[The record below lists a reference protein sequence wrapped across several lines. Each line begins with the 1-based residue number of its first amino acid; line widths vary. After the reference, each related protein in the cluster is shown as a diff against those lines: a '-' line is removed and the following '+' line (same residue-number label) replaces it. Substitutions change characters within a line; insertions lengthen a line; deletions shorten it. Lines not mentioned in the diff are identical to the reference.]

1 MRQRGT
7 LRLDHRTWR
16 LKIRRKDES
25 GVLSQ
30 TWVRLGTTDELP
42 TRAAARRA
50 ADRYLDTVDP
60 RELNP
65 GTPMRWMDY
74 CDRYVDRW
82 LAMHAQGTRATQESI
97 ISSHLRS
104 AFGDCAVHE
113 ITPDRVQDFIV
124 EQRKAEVAP
133 STIGARFAVLRRMLR
148 QAIVEGLA
156 ARPPS
161 SSVVTLPK
169 DEAVNAIVRQKAFT
183 NAECERIF
191 GGAARRDTLAFALGR
206 YLGLRASEILG
217 LAWPLVDLEAGTV
230 HVRQQALDGEIR
242 PLKTKGSV
250 ALLQAPAEILWRL
263 KDYRQWWEPNAGEYL
278 FADAEGR
285 PETAQALRE
294 RLHDLLDAL
303 GIRRRGLHGFRHAC
317 ALGMADAGCSPEVIR
332 RAMRHSSLRVTA
344 IYLSASAEDIAA
356 GLARGARRP
365 TTTTKVMT

>member
-16 LKIRRKDES
+16 LKIRRKDEA
-25 GVLSQ
+25 GAMSQ

-65 GTPMRWMDY
+65 GTAMRWMDY

-124 EQRKAEVAP
+124 EQRKAEAAP

-148 QAIVEGLA
+148 QAIIEGLA

-183 NAECERIF
+183 NLECERIF
-191 GGAARRDTLAFALGR
+191 AAATAEDRTAFALGR
-206 YLGLRASEILG
+206 YAGLRASEILG
-217 LAWPLVDLEAGTV
+217 LTWSLVNLEAGTV

-250 ALLQAPAEILWRL
+250 ALLQAPPELLEQLRTYWDGCGRPDL
-263 KDYRQWWEPNAGEYL
+263 GFL
-278 FADAEGR
+278 FDDDAER
-285 PETAQALRE
+285 PQTAQALRE
-294 RLHDLLDAL
+294 RLHLLLDSL

-344 IYLSASAEDIAA
+344 IYLSAAPEDIAA
-356 GLARGARRP
+356 GLARGARRSA
-365 TTTTKVMT
+365 